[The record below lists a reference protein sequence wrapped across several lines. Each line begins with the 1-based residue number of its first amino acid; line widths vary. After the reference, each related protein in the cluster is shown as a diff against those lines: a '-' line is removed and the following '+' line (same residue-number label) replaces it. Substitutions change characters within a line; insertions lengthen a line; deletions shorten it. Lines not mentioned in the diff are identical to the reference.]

1 MSEPSPTEALVRR
14 ILDGNAPAALRAAA
28 AKGALPL
35 SRHVLAR
42 LQLFLRED
50 PDESVRRDAE
60 QSLAAIPKDALREIL
75 ADPGSAP
82 ELLLHFA
89 AVAARDEGIAEAIA
103 FHPATPDAA
112 IEILAA
118 QGGASVLDLI
128 LTNQERLL
136 RSPTLL
142 DRMSENPALR
152 PEQRGRIVDLLARFF
167 DATKK
172 EEGRPRR
179 DAAAPEMSVDDL
191 VDPQVAARILEVDVG
206 ELFAASEILGGE
218 EFESAPDPAMRSVYR
233 KILTLSTAQKALLAL
248 KGGREERT
256 ILIRDT
262 NKVVA
267 LSVLKNPRL
276 NEQEVE
282 SMAAMRN
289 VSDEVLRAIG
299 SNREWSK
306 TYQVAAA
313 LVRNPRTPPG
323 ISTNFIP
330 RMTDRDLKFLAKDK
344 NVPEIVRRNAKRI
357 HEQRNAKSAHGT
369 IRKG

>member
-1 MSEPSPTEALVRR
+1 MSEPSPIDALVRR
-14 ILDGNAPAALRAAA
+14 ILDGAAPEALRAAA
-28 AKGALPL
+28 ARGALPL
-35 SRHVLAR
+35 PRNVLAR
-42 LQLFLRED
+42 LQVFLRAD
-50 PDESVRRDAE
+50 PDEAIRRDAE
-60 QSLAAIPKDALREIL
+60 RSLGSMSRDALREVL
-75 ADPGSAP
+75 SDPGSAP

-89 AVAARDEGIAEAIA
+89 VPAARDEGIAESIA
-103 FHPATPDAA
+103 FHPSAPDAA

-118 QGGASVLDLI
+118 QGGASVLELI

-136 RSPTLL
+136 RCPALL
-142 DRMSENPALR
+142 DKMSENPALR
-152 PEQRGRIVDLLARFF
+152 PEQRGRILDLLARFF
-167 DATKK
+167 DTTQ
-172 EEGRPRR
+172 EEGRRPGKET
-179 DAAAPEMSVDDL
+179 DPELSVDDL

-218 EFESAPDPAMRSVYR
+218 EFERAPDPAMRSVYR

-267 LSVLKNPRL
+267 LAVLKNPRL

-282 SMAAMRN
+282 SVAAMRN

-306 TYQVAAA
+306 VYQVAAA

-323 ISTNFIP
+323 VSTNFIP
-330 RMTDRDLKFLAKDK
+330 RLTERDLKLLAKDK

-357 HEQRNAKSAHGT
+357 FDQRTAKFEHGT
-369 IRKG
+369 IKRG